1 MQNLDEVIEKTKLE
15 RMLEF
20 ETQLFLDTVHK
31 DGLVIA
37 AKYVCKIFNVFTHF
51 KPFI

>member
-1 MQNLDEVIEKTKLE
+1 MQNLEEVIEKTKLE

-20 ETQLFLDTVHK
+20 ETQMFLDIVHK

-37 AKYVCKIFNVFTHF
+37 AK
-51 KPFI
+51 